1 MCLNVLRMS
10 LNLNK
15 CHGDKTYIMVDTV
28 CQSILF
34 IATEKTEVI
43 EITLHYQ
50 EIHL

>member
-34 IATEKTEVI
+34 IATENRK
-43 EITLHYQ
+43 LK
-50 EIHL
+50 